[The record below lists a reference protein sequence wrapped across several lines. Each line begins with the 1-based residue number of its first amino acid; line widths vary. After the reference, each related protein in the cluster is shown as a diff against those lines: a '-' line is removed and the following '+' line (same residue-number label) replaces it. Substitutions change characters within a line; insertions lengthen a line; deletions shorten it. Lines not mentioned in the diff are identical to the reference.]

1 VDPTVEKILNVGA
14 AERHAVQQADHAL
27 ATRRLADTSL
37 HGLKVV
43 EAVTA
48 KELLVSDDPTDY
60 ARINGAVRTP
70 TTLDHPNAV
79 VGK

>member
-1 VDPTVEKILNVGA
+1 MDPTISKIIDSGL
-14 AERHAVQQADHAL
+14 AERYAVQQSDHA
-27 ATRRLADTSL
+27 AAMGRARDTAL

-43 EAVTA
+43 EAVVA
-48 KELLVSDDPTDY
+48 KELLVSDAADDF
-60 ARINGAVRTP
+60 ARTNAALRVP